1 MNNEDIKIRKLE
13 SEDELN
19 KIMDIWL
26 ESNLDSHK
34 FIDESY
40 WISNFNNV
48 KLLIPKADVYLI
60 YKNNNILGFTGVMD
74 NYIAGIFIDK
84 KYRNEGLGTLLI
96 NKLKTNYNLLILD
109 VYKENI
115 NAYNFYMKKNFSVI
129 DKKIDTLNNQV
140 EYTMIWKKE

>member
-129 DKKIDTLNNQV
+129 DEKIDTLNNQV
-140 EYTMIWKKE
+140 EYTIIWKKE

>member
-48 KLLIPKADVYLI
+48 KLLIPKADVFLI

-129 DKKIDTLNNQV
+129 DEKIDTLNNQV